1 MMKKNTIFRSR
12 ITLLLNG
19 NSFNKITWNTTGTN
33 TVRATQRI
41 EGATN
46 MSGQGTGKRIITC
59 TP

>member
-1 MMKKNTIFRSR
+1 MFGSKVSNGPLFP
-12 ITLLLNG
+12 LVLNG

-33 TVRATQRI
+33 TVRNNQRI